1 MTDILPID
9 REKLTDHAEPINK
22 AKELKMIIEEE
33 EEQSEEE
40 AEETPSQDELF
51 EKPKK
56 KPQAKQKI
64 FKKVEEEE
72 VEGANPKKKKRVL
85 SEAQLEGLARA
96 REKSMARRKELKEA
110 RAMDAALKKDER
122 MKQKDDR
129 LRKQEEGDELILMK
143 ARLKQEATAKG
154 VWDEERIEKLMMKTL
169 DTYIDKRKK
178 EKSIP
183 KTTIPA
189 PQAYPHLTP
198 QQQPINSSYYNTQ
211 QQPSYHQ
218 HKNTQ
223 HRTQQ
228 SNDALSN
235 LFGFGNNNY

>member
-9 REKLTDHAEPINK
+9 REKLTEEPK
-22 AKELKMIIEEE
+22 VELKIIEEVDEEVSDAE
-33 EEQSEEE
+33 EEQT
-40 AEETPSQDELF
+40 TPSQDELF
-51 EKPKK
+51 EKPPKK
-56 KPQAKQKI
+56 AKQI
-64 FKKVEEEE
+64 FKKAEVDDTEGVEK
-72 VEGANPKKKKRVL
+72 PKKKKRVL
-85 SEAQLEGLARA
+85 TEAQLANLSKA

-110 RAMDAALKKDER
+110 RAMDAALKKDDR
-122 MKQKDDR
+122 MKKKEERIQK
-129 LRKQEEGDELILMK
+129 KEEGDELILMK

-154 VWDEERIEKLMMKTL
+154 VWDEERLEKLMMKTL

-198 QQQPINSSYYNTQ
+198 QQQPINPSYYNTQ

-223 HRTQQ
+223 AQP
-228 SNDALSN
+228 SYKNNDALTN

>member
-9 REKLTDHAEPINK
+9 REKLTEEPK
-22 AKELKMIIEEE
+22 LELKIIEEVDEEVSDAE
-33 EEQSEEE
+33 EEQT
-40 AEETPSQDELF
+40 TPSQEELF
-51 EKPKK
+51 EKPPKK
-56 KPQAKQKI
+56 VKQI
-64 FKKVEEEE
+64 FKKAEVDDTEGVEK
-72 VEGANPKKKKRVL
+72 PKKKKRVL
-85 SEAQLEGLARA
+85 SEAQLANLSKA

-122 MKQKDDR
+122 MKKKEDRIQK
-129 LRKQEEGDELILMK
+129 KEEGDELILMK

-198 QQQPINSSYYNTQ
+198 QQQPINPSYYNTQ

-218 HKNTQ
+218 HSHTQPKPSYKN
-223 HRTQQ
+223 
-228 SNDALSN
+228 NDALTN